1 MSKIYKK
8 ENGEKTP
15 CIIIS
20 KPKTMEPEPYRGKM
34 TSAQE
39 FIMNEIVKRDSTDA
53 DIVLPFVYRDTAGSA
68 YSYKWKYSTM
78 ALYLAKQK
86 NWVNKKEMFTYFNDN
101 HAWSSFLPTPTAG
114 SAWQAEVKDNTE
126 SEVGGWCSA
135 AVNDIKETDTSINNY
150 SFFIENYEY
159 YTDNVHTWSAINPIK
174 QKSNLDYSVITK
186 SNSDMKLLKADIAV
200 TSTNVFNV
208 NVGFGMI
215 ISGND
220 LDNYINKV
228 NDDNTPLPCSLFAI
242 RVKGGMS
249 DADAYYTTDYNNSI
263 AKFYSFNKKLI
274 NADTKLNDF
283 SYKKLNNNIY
293 YLYDKSFMQINNS
306 NIESKTIK
314 FTQPYIYTQNSID
327 SQFTIQ
333 PKNDTYFHL
342 YAIFGKNN
350 VYTTYYYAGNT
361 ENYEENWTSTE
372 SNINTIFSVP
382 ADCKFNIPT
391 STSAGNL
398 VSSGFSQFHDWL
410 YIDYDFNNGLT
421 GFMGMPQTHVIAL
434 SYYFTKLN

>member
-34 TSAQE
+34 TSAQK

-68 YSYKWKYSTM
+68 YSYKWPYSTM
-78 ALYLAKQK
+78 AVYLAHQL

-101 HAWSSFLPTPTAG
+101 HAWSSFMPTPTAG
-114 SAWQAEVKDNTE
+114 SAWKAEVNE
-126 SEVGGWCSA
+126 NNQIENGGGWCSV
-135 AVNDIKETDTSINNY
+135 AVNDLSLSNY
-150 SFFIENYEY
+150 SFFIENYDY
-159 YTDNVHTWSAINPIK
+159 YTDNIHTWSAIKPIN
-174 QKSNLDYSVITK
+174 QKSNLDYSVSTK
-186 SNSDMKLLKADIAV
+186 STSDDKLLAAQLAV
-200 TSTNVFNV
+200 SSTNEFNI

-215 ISGND
+215 ISGNG

-249 DADAYYTTDYNNSI
+249 DAEAYNTTAYNNSI

-274 NADTKLNDF
+274 NENTKLNDF

-327 SQFTIQ
+327 SNFSIQ
-333 PKNDTYFHL
+333 PKNGSYYNL
-342 YAIFGKNN
+342 YATFHKNDE
-350 VYTTYYYAGNT
+350 YTTYFYAGDT
-361 ENYEENWTSTE
+361 ENYEENWTSTTSDNFTRFVE
-372 SNINTIFSVP
+372 T
-382 ADCKFNIPT
+382 ADCKFNVPS
-391 STSAGNL
+391 STPAGNI
-398 VSSGFSQFHDWL
+398 VSSGFQSHTDYL
-410 YIDYDFNNGLT
+410 SANYDFNNGLT
-421 GFMGMPQTHVIAL
+421 GFMGMPQTHIMAL
-434 SYYFTKLN
+434 SYYFTKLD